1 MESLAGAGGGALLT
15 PGEFPSAPA
24 LLLRLGHRSLKQ
36 SSTGEARIQL
46 PQYFVLIYVVT
57 NKQANL
63 GILKF
68 ICGQLKHPS
77 NRSTH
82 NYKISGILLLVVLF

>member
-1 MESLAGAGGGALLT
+1 MESLAGASGGALLT
-15 PGEFPSAPA
+15 HGEFPSA

-36 SSTGEARIQL
+36 STTGEARIQL
-46 PQYFVLIYVVT
+46 PQYFVLICVVT

-63 GILKF
+63 GTLKF

-77 NRSTH
+77 SRSTH
-82 NYKISGILLLVVLF
+82 NYEISGILLLVVLF